1 MNLHLLK
8 TNLYNNGPWSK
19 SIIQLN
25 ITKLLTY
32 FFYQRK
38 YIIGRAQNKTD
49 ITLNDGTVSRLH
61 AELDN
66 SGSKITLK
74 DLGSSNGTFVNR
86 KQLPPQTSMDI
97 NLNEK
102 ITFGEFQ
109 HYLVVELLKEKDTS
123 LYENINNHYKK
134 HKRRHHSRHRRYH
147 SNERKKSDSSISSS
161 VDYKNEDKSSVSSR
175 EYERNNKEDVVR
187 HRKRKAKSRSR
198 SKSKCKRNK
207 VSSVIQNVKKEEMI
221 TKENERQ
228 IKLYNEYLL
237 VKEME
242 MKNDRI
248 EKLPKLIPKN

>member
-1 MNLHLLK
+1 
-8 TNLYNNGPWSK
+8 
-19 SIIQLN
+19 
-25 ITKLLTY
+25 
-32 FFYQRK
+32 
-38 YIIGRAQNKTD
+38 
-49 ITLNDGTVSRLH
+49 
-61 AELDN
+61 
-66 SGSKITLK
+66 
-74 DLGSSNGTFVNR
+74 
-86 KQLPPQTSMDI
+86 MDI

-198 SKSKCKRNK
+198 SKSKCQRNK

>member
-1 MNLHLLK
+1 M
-8 TNLYNNGPWSK
+8 
-19 SIIQLN
+19 
-25 ITKLLTY
+25 
-32 FFYQRK
+32 
-38 YIIGRAQNKTD
+38 
-49 ITLNDGTVSRLH
+49 
-61 AELDN
+61 
-66 SGSKITLK
+66 
-74 DLGSSNGTFVNR
+74 
-86 KQLPPQTSMDI
+86 
-97 NLNEK
+97 
-102 ITFGEFQ
+102 
-109 HYLVVELLKEKDTS
+109 KEKS

-134 HKRRHHSRHRRYH
+134 HKRRHYSRHRRYH

-161 VDYKNEDKSSVSSR
+161 VDYNYKNEDKSSVSSR

-207 VSSVIQNVKKEEMI
+207 VLSVIQNVKKEEMI
-221 TKENERQ
+221 NKENERQ